1 MQKRCFLC
9 TLCTLSV
16 LLSQLLKLNYLNLLF
31 KFNIK
36 YYGFFVQTVYRL
48 HSGLLSQFGREFA
61 FCDYSPDD
69 EHLKMLA
76 FHIPATYSIFWP
88 SEFMKKPK
96 ARHSHQQMCLA
107 TVSDRTNRFTS
118 HPIE

>member
-1 MQKRCFLC
+1 MCFSVYEKTSNHTLMPYKDKLC
-9 TLCTLSV
+9 RRDV
-16 LLSQLLKLNYLNLLF
+16 
-31 KFNIK
+31 
-36 YYGFFVQTVYRL
+36 FFVHFVQ
-48 HSGLLSQFGREFA
+48 SGLLSQFGCEFA
-61 FCDYSPDD
+61 FCDYSPDNED
-69 EHLKMLA
+69 LKMLA
-76 FHIPATYSIFWP
+76 FHIPPTYSIFWP

>member
-1 MQKRCFLC
+1 MCFSANGKTSNHTLMPFKDKLC
-9 TLCTLSV
+9 RRGV
-16 LLSQLLKLNYLNLLF
+16 
-31 KFNIK
+31 
-36 YYGFFVQTVYRL
+36 FFVHCVQSLYYRL
-48 HSGLLSQFGREFA
+48 HSVLLFQFGCEFA
-61 FCDYSPDD
+61 FCDYSPDN

>member
-1 MQKRCFLC
+1 MVSL
-9 TLCTLSV
+9 
-16 LLSQLLKLNYLNLLF
+16 Y
-31 KFNIK
+31 
-36 YYGFFVQTVYRL
+36 TVYRL
-48 HSGLLSQFGREFA
+48 HSGLLSQFGCEFA
-61 FCDYSPDD
+61 FCDYSPDN

-118 HPIE
+118 HPIEQVMCKI